1 MPEGHT
7 RHRLAA
13 DQSEPVG
20 HVLAASSPQRRF
32 AAAADVDGRRLEA
45 VEARGTHLL
54 QRFGTAG
61 TSHTHRGMPGS
72 TPGGRT
78 AYAGPVCQAA

>member
-13 DQSEPVG
+13 DQSELVG

-45 VEARGTHLL
+45 VEARERHLL
-54 QRFGTAG
+54 QRFGAAG
-61 TSHTHRGMPGS
+61 TIHTHLGMPGS
-72 TPGGRT
+72 TLGGRT
-78 AYAGPVCQAA
+78 AYEGPVSQAA